1 MPVIYQDDSRVQ
13 TLNKRVFERNIPDTI
28 LQSYFDPRPQNT
40 KYHRFP
46 LKDRVVKNSFPIVKR
61 NDFQPRVHFNPG
73 TFSPFEGKLTNIDSE
88 SRVKNMFMSN
98 QKYGNQNVFI
108 PSSTSDLYINDI
120 HKYSKVNP
128 EYTNVHPFLQNQNEF
143 ASFNPDTYHIN
154 NNVIFQ
160 GHTRQKLKDIR
171 I

>member
-46 LKDRVVKNSFPIVKR
+46 LKDRIVKNSFPIQKR
-61 NDFQPRVHFNPG
+61 KDYQPRVFFNPG
-73 TFSPFEGKLTNIDSE
+73 SIGPFEGKATNIDSE

-108 PSSTSDLYINDI
+108 PSSKSDMYLNDI
-120 HKYSKVNP
+120 QKYNKISNEP
-128 EYTNVHPFLQNQNEF
+128 EVHPFLQEQDVF

-154 NNVIFQ
+154 NNVVFQ

>member
-1 MPVIYQDDSRVQ
+1 MTVIYQDDSRVQ
-13 TLNKRVFERNIPDTI
+13 TLNSRVFERNIPDTI

-46 LKDRVVKNSFPIVKR
+46 LKDRIVKNSFPIYKR
-61 NDFQPRVHFNPG
+61 KDFQPRVHFNPG
-73 TFSPFEGKLTNIDSE
+73 TFSPFEGKSTNIDSE

-98 QKYGNQNVFI
+98 QKYGNQNVYI
-108 PSSTSDLYINDI
+108 PSSNSDMYLNDVK
-120 HKYSKVNP
+120 KYT
-128 EYTNVHPFLQNQNEF
+128 TNTNEQDVHPFLQEQNVF
-143 ASFNPDTYHIN
+143 ASFNPDTYHLN
-154 NNVIFQ
+154 KTDLFQ

>member
-13 TLNKRVFERNIPDTI
+13 TLNNRVFERNIPDTI

-46 LKDRVVKNSFPIVKR
+46 LLDRVVKNSFPIHKR
-61 NDFQPRVHFNPG
+61 KDFQPRIHFNPG
-73 TFSPFEGKLTNIDSE
+73 TTAPFEGKATNIDSE

-108 PSSTSDLYINDI
+108 PSSKSDMYLNDVQ
-120 HKYSKVNP
+120 KYNMDFNEP
-128 EYTNVHPFLQNQNEF
+128 EVHPFLQERNTF

-160 GHTRQKLKDIR
+160 GHTRQKLKNIR